1 MTIAANF
8 GEQAL
13 FQVYYDYNEKEN
25 VFFKMELLPF
35 KATDDREWIGINA
48 LYLESK
54 IGDND
59 NDVDVNAVQ
68 EQP

>member
-8 GEQAL
+8 GEQSL

-54 IGDND
+54 IGEN
-59 NDVDVNAVQ
+59 
-68 EQP
+68 

>member
-1 MTIAANF
+1 VTIAANF

-48 LYLESK
+48 LYL
-54 IGDND
+54 
-59 NDVDVNAVQ
+59 
-68 EQP
+68 

>member
-1 MTIAANF
+1 VTIAANF

>member
-1 MTIAANF
+1 
-8 GEQAL
+8 
-13 FQVYYDYNEKEN
+13 
-25 VFFKMELLPF
+25 MELLPF

-54 IGDND
+54 IGEND